1 MQDEVMSGLRN
12 HVAQAIAHDAT
23 CGGPGILATEEQDA
37 LLRGAMLLA
46 ASGQTDDAALLRAIA
61 VELGAKNTPFIAPAT
76 RVDAYFLHCADVAT
90 AAYEGWI
97 AQAAREIAC
106 QAGKADGK

>member
-1 MQDEVMSGLRN
+1 MSGLRN

-46 ASGQTDDAALLRAIA
+46 ASGQTDDAALLRTLA
-61 VELGAKNTPFIAPAT
+61 VELGAKNTPFIAQAAT
-76 RVDAYFLHCADVAT
+76 RVDAYYTHCADVAIG
-90 AAYEGWI
+90 AYEYWI
-97 AQAAREIAC
+97 ERAITYRRELQGGIE
-106 QAGKADGK
+106 